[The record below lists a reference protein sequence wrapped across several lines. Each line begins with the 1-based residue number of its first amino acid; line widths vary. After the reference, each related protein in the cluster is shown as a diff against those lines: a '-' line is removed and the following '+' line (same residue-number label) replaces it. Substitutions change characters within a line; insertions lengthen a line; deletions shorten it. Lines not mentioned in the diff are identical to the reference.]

1 MEHHDLHMRQDISME
16 LQYVGRRRKNF
27 EKKGFSFPFSMA
39 MLMRFLSQA
48 KAYLDENNHH
58 KVTEETKVSSLI
70 VQGCHHWGR

>member
-1 MEHHDLHMRQDISME
+1 MA
-16 LQYVGRRRKNF
+16 RRRKNI

-39 MLMRFLSQA
+39 MVMRFLSQA

-70 VQGCHHWGR
+70 VQG